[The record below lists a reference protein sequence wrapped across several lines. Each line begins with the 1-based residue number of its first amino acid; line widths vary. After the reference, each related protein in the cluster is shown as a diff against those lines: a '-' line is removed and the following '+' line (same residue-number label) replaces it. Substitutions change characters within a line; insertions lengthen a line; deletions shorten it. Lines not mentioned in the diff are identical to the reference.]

1 MAGRW
6 PPCYGPDRIYLHKQP
21 GRTARVQDSPV
32 GKIAFE
38 HSTRA
43 LMRRLLGDHVRPHW
57 RRLALAGLCMV
68 LGAAATAALAQL
80 MEPIIDGVFVN
91 RDASMLAWV
100 STAVLATFFVKG
112 MATYGQAMLMSYV
125 GQRIIADLQVD
136 LYARLIRADLATF
149 HATPSGTLVSRLV
162 NDVGMMRGTVSVTL
176 TSIGKDTLTLALLIV
191 LLPSV
196 WTVFLSGQRY
206 LTQMQERS
214 GAASD
219 VRLSL
224 KGVAD
229 EIQEAIRLVH
239 PQPGATTS
247 EGVGFVSASGGVVF
261 YFVDQRLAEG
271 QRVLWR
277 QDLVGGEL
285 LAVARNVKHFRATV
299 PAVEP
304 GIEPAFVNLDLSVLA
319 PGAERDFNAITGV
332 FLRAVELEVP
342 E

>member
-1 MAGRW
+1 MNGLKRVIHSCGGRR
-6 PPCYGPDRIYLHKQP
+6 GGGGRP
-21 GRTARVQDSPV
+21 GFT
-32 GKIAFE
+32 
-38 HSTRA
+38 
-43 LMRRLLGDHVRPHW
+43 LLEIV
-57 RRLALAGLCMV
+57 V
-68 LGAAATAALAQL
+68 
-80 MEPIIDGVFVN
+80 
-91 RDASMLAWV
+91 
-100 STAVLATFFVKG
+100 
-112 MATYGQAMLMSYV
+112 
-125 GQRIIADLQVD
+125 
-136 LYARLIRADLATF
+136 
-149 HATPSGTLVSRLV
+149 
-162 NDVGMMRGTVSVTL
+162 
-176 TSIGKDTLTLALLIV
+176 TLALLIV

-247 EGVGFVSASGGVVF
+247 EGVGFVSASGAVVF
-261 YFVDQRLAEG
+261 YFVDQRLPEG

-332 FLRAVELEVP
+332 FLRAVEPEVP